1 MGLFS
6 FFKKKDKKTQTVDEN
21 LNQENLS
28 ADEGTAQD
36 DKAVSYDTDTSA
48 DNTGVAQSSEQKTV
62 EDGKNLQADDSD
74 DKEISKFT
82 QEHAAFENVELVAQS
97 IEEKDHDLK
106 VSFNDELREHEHSVQ
121 HSHTDNYDDKVEIK
135 EDESSKLAEADSA
148 VSEAAIIEI
157 LEDEEQTQEI
167 KETQTEDNT
176 DTKDSADIKEIV
188 ADNDESV
195 SDVKEPFDTD
205 TALKDTSSDSDEIK
219 ISSDDKQDEKGE
231 EESVAPLAMFSG
243 AGDKSS
249 IAKESED
256 EVKESF
262 FSRLKKTRDSL
273 AFGIS
278 SLIKGR
284 KIDDDLYEELETAL
298 LTADLGVDTTFEII
312 DRLKEES
319 RIKELHD
326 AELLKKNLHRTLCKI
341 LEPCAAPLDVESTEN
356 TPFVIL
362 MVGVNGAGKTTTIGK
377 LAQKYK
383 ESGKKVMLAA
393 GDTFRA
399 AAVEQLKEWGKRI
412 EVPVVAQQ
420 TGSDSASVL
429 YDALSSARSKGVD
442 VLICDTAGRLQ
453 NKDNLMD
460 ELKKIVRVMKKID
473 ENVPQ
478 EVMLVLDAAT
488 GQNAVSQAKIF
499 SEAVNVTGITLTKL
513 DGTAKGGVIFALADK
528 FKIPIRYVGI
538 GEKAKDL
545 REFSVEPFVDALLK
559 EDK

>member
-121 HSHTDNYDDKVEIK
+121 HSHTDSYDDKVEIK

-231 EESVAPLAMFSG
+231 EEIVAPLAMFSG

-249 IAKESED
+249 IAGGGG
-256 EVKESF
+256 VKESF

-298 LTADLGVDTTFEII
+298 LTANLGVDTTLIY

-393 GDTFRA
+393 GDTFKP